1 MTDDI
6 LTVSSGGVPYQTT
19 VTAGAHTLLADEP
32 VALGGTDVGPSPGA
46 LLLASLGTC
55 TAITLRMY
63 AARKQWP
70 LAAVR
75 VRLWFDV
82 ASKPDAATTA
92 IRREI
97 KLVGD
102 LDDEQRA
109 RLLHLATACPMH
121 KLLTNPVLVL
131 TEPAA

>member
-1 MTDDI
+1 MTDHI

-19 VTAGAHTLLADEP
+19 ITAGVHVMLADEP
-32 VALGGTDVGPSPGA
+32 LALGGTDVGPSPGT

-97 KLVGD
+97 RLVGD

-109 RLLHLATACPMH
+109 RLLHLATTCPMH
-121 KLLTNPVLVL
+121 KVLTGSVLVL
-131 TEPAA
+131 TEPAS